1 MSGGGLKYAQ
11 RLNGKEFVMKEVDK
25 DLIVFINKAERG
37 VDISDIS
44 DDKIKA
50 LKSYLM
56 PLVQSIEDARENLY
70 TDDEEEYLNQIDNQ
84 VDKDMEGV
92 LKAIDY
98 YLAGDYGTQKL
109 EVVIDKFVLNT

>member
-11 RLNGKEFVMKEVDK
+11 RLNAKKLVMKEVDK

-44 DDKIKA
+44 TDKTKA

-70 TDDEEEYLNQIDNQ
+70 TNDEEKYLNQIDDRM
-84 VDKDMEGV
+84 DKDMEEV
-92 LKAIDY
+92 LKTIDY
-98 YLAGDYGTQKL
+98 YLAGDYGTQKV
-109 EVVIDKFVLNT
+109 ENAIDKFILNV